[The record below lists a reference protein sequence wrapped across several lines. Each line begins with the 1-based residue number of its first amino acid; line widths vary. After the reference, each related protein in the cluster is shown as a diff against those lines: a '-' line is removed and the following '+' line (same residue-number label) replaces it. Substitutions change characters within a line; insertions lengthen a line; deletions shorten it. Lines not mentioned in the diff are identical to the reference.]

1 MAEHAVARRR
11 SASARAATAGTG
23 LQLRSAGRWIVVIV
37 AVAVACLMVG
47 GYGMGWRWT
56 GLSRAVTLWDW
67 LQALLLPIALG
78 LTPVLLFHRDRL
90 RPLHAG
96 LIAAAV
102 ALFAGLVLAGY
113 LVPLPWTGFAGHTL
127 WDWFELALLPLVV
140 TAAPI
145 WVKASRIRR
154 EHMLLAGVGGLVFG
168 AFVLAGYEV
177 PLGWTGFSDNT
188 AWDWLKLLLLPVLL
202 PTVVVPLLSATMQR
216 ALADAPREASG
227 AALPE
232 SGEGIVRS

>member
-1 MAEHAVARRR
+1 MAQHAVVGQHDGA
-11 SASARAATAGTG
+11 ARASSPRAG
-23 LQLRSAGRWIVVIV
+23 LELHSAGRWVVAIT
-37 AVAVACLMVG
+37 AVAVACLVVG

-78 LTPVLLFHRDRL
+78 LTPVLLLHRNRL
-90 RPLHAG
+90 RPVHAG
-96 LIAAAV
+96 LIGAGV
-102 ALFAGLVLAGY
+102 GLFGVLVVAGY
-113 LVPLPWTGFAGHTL
+113 LVPLAWTGFAGHTL

-145 WVKASRIRR
+145 WVKADRLRR
-154 EHMLLAGVGGLVFG
+154 EHLLLGALGGLAFG
-168 AFVLAGYEV
+168 AFVLAGYAV

-202 PTVVVPLLSATMQR
+202 PTVVIPLLSAMMQR
-216 ALADAPREASG
+216 SLADIPPDPIGAPLPGSDEG
-227 AALPE
+227 A
-232 SGEGIVRS
+232 VRG